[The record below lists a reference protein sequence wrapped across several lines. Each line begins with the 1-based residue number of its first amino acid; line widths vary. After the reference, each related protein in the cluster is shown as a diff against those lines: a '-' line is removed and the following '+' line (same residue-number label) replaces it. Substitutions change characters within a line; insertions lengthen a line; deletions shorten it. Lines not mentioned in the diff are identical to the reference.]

1 MIISNV
7 SGEDLSEALSIVS
20 KQYDNN
26 VIWNNYERLNTKG
39 TRFRVTLRVVDT
51 HGKGARLSQSL
62 TSRGNRRH
70 LMNACWH
77 VHGHFFE
84 NLLKINPN
92 AVIKTGIATI
102 TKEGGNWVDRNI
114 SSVMHPLMY
123 SEACECNKLK
133 YHEMEL
139 DGDKLKTVAVKTVS
153 QKNLSSECW
162 MVQLNGLG
170 YCKICKFKD
179 TPNCGGQNI
188 RKTGKNEHG
197 LTVPIN

>member
-7 SGEDLSEALSIVS
+7 SGENLSETLSIVS

-51 HGKGARLSQSL
+51 HGKGARLGQSL

-70 LMNACWH
+70 IINACWH

-84 NLLKINPN
+84 SLLKINPN
-92 AVIKTGIATI
+92 AVIKTGMATI
-102 TKEGGNWVDRNI
+102 TKQGGNWTDTNI
-114 SSVMHPLMY
+114 GSMMEPLMY
-123 SEACECNKLK
+123 SEACECGKPRI
-133 YHEMEL
+133 
-139 DGDKLKTVAVKTVS
+139 TVKTVS

-162 MVQLNGLG
+162 MVQIWGFEK
-170 YCKICKFKD
+170 CKTCELKD
-179 TPNCGGQNI
+179 TPECGGQNI
-188 RKTGKNEHG
+188 RKSGKNEHD